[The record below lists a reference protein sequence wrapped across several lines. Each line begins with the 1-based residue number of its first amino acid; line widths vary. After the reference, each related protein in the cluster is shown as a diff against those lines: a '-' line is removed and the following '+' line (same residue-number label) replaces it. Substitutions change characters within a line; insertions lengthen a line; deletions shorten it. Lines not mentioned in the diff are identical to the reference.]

1 MRRYN
6 KHKHTFDRHLR
17 LYSRRRLFI
26 VTGQKIPSK
35 CTFSLI
41 FHGRQVMC
49 AMFAFIWEKSLARRA
64 HCASSPSSSS
74 PCEQTLG
81 KNGGYTHTH
90 TQSWCEHGLNASQ
103 IFAQDNWSHTL
114 GPAWQARDERGF
126 VKICTPRRLLVRLL
140 RRSSGRARFG
150 GNFLFLLEL
159 LYLAG
164 GPQQQRQ
171 GVSQTFIADASS
183 HIVILFLGGL
193 NNNMYT
199 DLWYTPCQRR
209 CIYAYFHLAT

>member
-1 MRRYN
+1 MHIFFNFPWPSSDVRN
-6 KHKHTFDRHLR
+6 VCLHLGKV
-17 LYSRRRLFI
+17 SRAPSSLCVLAVVLVAVWANI
-26 VTGQKIPSK
+26 GQKWWI
-35 CTFSLI
+35 
-41 FHGRQVMC
+41 H
-49 AMFAFIWEKSLARRA
+49 
-64 HCASSPSSSS
+64 
-74 PCEQTLG
+74 
-81 KNGGYTHTH
+81 THTH

-103 IFAQDNWSHTL
+103 IFAQDNWSRTL
-114 GPAWQARDERGF
+114 GSARMARDERGF

-183 HIVILFLGGL
+183 HIVIL
-193 NNNMYT
+193 YT
-199 DLWYTPCQRR
+199 LY
-209 CIYAYFHLAT
+209 IY